1 MFHSDPP
8 KALINYADAI
18 EEDGYLDEVGQLAWR
33 DAGRAWVEY
42 GDRPILSSYGIRI
55 RLNDRDRNV
64 EEAAQA
70 EARLAE
76 IAVDLEG
83 IRDQL
88 VAGREAA
95 LTEEQRAAMAVD
107 PAERTDKQ
115 SQLAYEAQS
124 SLAITLLDIANE
136 TPEEVRN
143 EARRLARQAAMANE
157 QVRII
162 DRYREIVNFV
172 YWKRRC
178 EVEQLDETVAARK
191 LVLEADEAFADARFE
206 EARDKYE
213 QAWDKWAN
221 ILDEYDILV
230 DDVEGEILYE
240 AVERYR
246 KVLGQLDETFPPPG
260 FKLMRLVREYDPE
273 SAASESPVTI
283 EAPAAED

>member
-1 MFHSDPP
+1 M
-8 KALINYADAI
+8 
-18 EEDGYLDEVGQLAWR
+18 
-33 DAGRAWVEY
+33 
-42 GDRPILSSYGIRI
+42 
-55 RLNDRDRNV
+55 
-64 EEAAQA
+64 
-70 EARLAE
+70 
-76 IAVDLEG
+76 
-83 IRDQL
+83 
-88 VAGREAA
+88 
-95 LTEEQRAAMAVD
+95 
-107 PAERTDKQ
+107 
-115 SQLAYEAQS
+115 
-124 SLAITLLDIANE
+124 
-136 TPEEVRN
+136 
-143 EARRLARQAAMANE
+143 QAAAASE

-191 LVLEADEAFADARFE
+191 LVLEADEAFAEAFFE

-213 QAWDKWAN
+213 QAWEKWAN

-246 KVLGQLDETFPPPG
+246 KVLGQLDETFPAPWVQAQ
-260 FKLMRLVREYDPE
+260 RLVREYDPE